1 MKGWFTHNIGWK
13 LLSLAAA
20 VLLWISVASEPE
32 LSTFISVPVEYK
44 GLSADM
50 EINSEIAESVFL
62 EVRGPSAELRSMRE
76 ARRGYAVILDVSG
89 MESGEHTFTIDASD
103 VRLPRGIQLVRAIP
117 AQIRL
122 RVEPSA
128 SRSVPVEVRL
138 ADGLPGD
145 LQVVE
150 ATPEPSALAISG
162 PASRVAR
169 IRAVETD
176 PIEVKP
182 EAGSLEYT
190 VSAYVN
196 DSRVRF
202 LGSPEVRVKVTVE
215 KRTVEKR

>member
-117 AQIRL
+117 AQITML
-122 RVEPSA
+122 FEPGVT
-128 SRSVPVEVRL
+128 RSVPVEVQF
-138 ADGLPGD
+138 ADGLPAD
-145 LQVVE
+145 FRVAEVR
-150 ATPEPSALAISG
+150 AEPSALVVTG

-169 IRAVETD
+169 VTSVRTD
-176 PIEVKP
+176 PLSLRPEVGTSSYR
-182 EAGSLEYT
+182 EE
-190 VSAYVN
+190 AYVS
-196 DSRVRF
+196 DARVRF
-202 LGSPEVRVKVTVE
+202 QDSPQVTVRVTVAR
-215 KRTVEKR
+215 K